1 MSQSLLNKIN
11 QLPLLSHVFNFLPK
25 KRALKVAIISK
36 QLSSELNI
44 SFDNYLLDE
53 PYRKIILRSKG
64 SVNDIYN
71 QAIQFYKDSDNKL
84 VTFPEMIQKMVKYMK
99 YLYIKKVFKY
109 YLIILEHFLFF
120 HWPHISF
127 LIEVI
132 RGLKKGISIKVTGV
146 IKFRFYDILRDA
158 IINLEEVHSV
168 SNYTFAQNNRN
179 LLTTYQLYYEMFD
192 WTKVRCI
199 DLLKCPSGNIYK
211 GFTHKYILIPD
222 NATFRKIIIDNGTF
236 ANCNELAYFMNKHGA
251 HVEYLKI
258 FNISDNNLGTEFFS
272 NLNGINKVKLISCKH
287 FTFFNF
293 LIYFKKYLSQIKN
306 LVLDN
311 ILYEK
316 YNNISEKKEH
326 FYLMQ
331 NVLPRLNNLEK
342 VELNFTKISNVGSMY
357 KLLSTIVSQN
367 PNLKELKIS
376 LTFQDKMEIQE
387 ENKSATFLEKFIGQE
402 RNVEEDNL
410 KEFYT
415 LIKIISDLKQ
425 LSNLELNFELDDKM
439 TQIVSTF
446 LNVGNNLKN
455 LAMIHTNKLN
465 LTQLLKAHP
474 YLNQINL
481 CLDQKVE
488 EETKRKFNYEF
499 AQRSWKSIS
508 LKNYPLNNSFIDAL
522 IKTTNSLHD
531 LTLENTFN
539 VCEKSLAEVNN
550 ILLGIKNNIL

>member
-1 MSQSLLNKIN
+1 MSQSLLYKIN

-36 QLSSELNI
+36 KLSSELNI

-84 VTFPEMIQKMVKYMK
+84 VTFPDMIQKMVKYMK
-99 YLYIKKVFKY
+99 YLYIKKVFKC

-120 HWPHISF
+120 HWPHVSF

-132 RGLKKGISIKVTGV
+132 RGLKKGISFKVTGV
-146 IKFRFYDILRDA
+146 INFRFYDILRDA
-158 IINLEEVHSV
+158 IINLEELHSV

-272 NLNGINKVKLISCKH
+272 NLNGINKVKLINCKH

-342 VELNFTKISNVGSMY
+342 VELNFTKISNVGNMY
-357 KLLSTIVSQN
+357 KLLSTIISQN

-376 LTFQDKMEIQE
+376 LSFQDKMVTQE
-387 ENKSATFLEKFIGQE
+387 ENKSSTFLEKFIGQE

-474 YLNQINL
+474 YLNRINL

-488 EETKRKFNYEF
+488 EETKRKYNYEF

-508 LKNYPLNNSFIDAL
+508 LKNYPLNNSFIEAL